1 MTNKKEKNLEEN
13 YLPTQY
19 LNNENPYSF
28 RHNYDQNIANMAYNK
43 EKLNLLHR
51 VQPQKLNVIFD
62 QKSLNDERNYMIL
75 EAITV
80 RRKNL
85 LNKAFKILKREVI
98 LDKSAEEILEEYIE
112 NPEILDILLELKKMN
127 LINQQMKLRAK
138 VSHVV
143 SLKISDVAKI
153 DSRNGEKVNIDNLR
167 EALIFSSLYKFYSG
181 VNEK

>member
-1 MTNKKEKNLEEN
+1 
-13 YLPTQY
+13 
-19 LNNENPYSF
+19 
-28 RHNYDQNIANMAYNK
+28 
-43 EKLNLLHR
+43 
-51 VQPQKLNVIFD
+51 
-62 QKSLNDERNYMIL
+62 MIL
-75 EAITV
+75 EAITI
-80 RRKNL
+80 RRKKL
-85 LNKAFKILKREVI
+85 LINAFNIIKREVV

-153 DSRNGEKVNIDNLR
+153 DSRNFEKVNIDNLR

-181 VNEK
+181 ANEK